1 MITSFSVED
10 PEELDEFCNILNSCL
25 ETENIGEEKV
35 GLIMFVE
42 SARSLL
48 QLEDICI
55 ASKKLESQSPLVIEA
70 LVFGSDDFVADIGA
84 TRTKVRLDL
93 KYETIKVDIFIS

>member
-25 ETENIGEEKV
+25 ETENIGEKKV

-48 QLEDICI
+48 QLEDICL
-55 ASKKLESQSPLVIEA
+55 ASKKLESKSLLVIEA

-84 TRTKVRLDL
+84 TRTKVRFEL
-93 KYETIKVDIFIS
+93 KYNLPFN

>member
-1 MITSFSVED
+1 
-10 PEELDEFCNILNSCL
+10 
-25 ETENIGEEKV
+25 
-35 GLIMFVE
+35 MFVE

-48 QLEDICI
+48 QLEDICL
-55 ASKKLESQSPLVIEA
+55 ASKKLESKSLLVIEA

>member
-1 MITSFSVED
+1 
-10 PEELDEFCNILNSCL
+10 
-25 ETENIGEEKV
+25 
-35 GLIMFVE
+35 MFVE

-84 TRTKVRLDL
+84 TRTKVRLLL
-93 KYETIKVDIFIS
+93 KC